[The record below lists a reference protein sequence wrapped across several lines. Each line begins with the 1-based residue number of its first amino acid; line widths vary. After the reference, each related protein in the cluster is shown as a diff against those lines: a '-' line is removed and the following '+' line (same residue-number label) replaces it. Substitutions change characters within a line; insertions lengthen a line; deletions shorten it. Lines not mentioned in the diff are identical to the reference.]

1 MSDLR
6 KALEKMAANSL
17 EIDVR
22 DVELLSIDLH
32 LKVVNEDE
40 AFIDSDGNPETIL
53 MSIEADDLWTDVID
67 L

>member
-6 KALEKMAANSL
+6 KALEKLAANSL
-17 EIDVR
+17 EIDASQ
-22 DVELLSIDLH
+22 VELLSIDLH
-32 LKVVNEDE
+32 LKIVDEDA
-40 AFIDSDGNPETIL
+40 AFVDSESNPESIL